1 MQYLKTLF
9 LSLCILSFLSNSAQK
24 TNAEKILGC
33 WVFKEIQFNN
43 HENFSKELIKQAE
56 RSVVC
61 FSSDGRIIMTKT
73 ADDTSPISGSF
84 KISNDG
90 KTLVQKRDLS
100 DEGTIDDDA
109 EIDFLD
115 DKLLVFKVEFG
126 KIAFERK

>member
-126 KIAFERK
+126 KIVFKRK